1 METGRPPNRCALLL
15 LLYLSAL
22 ILPGRGE
29 DPRLQIYQEEPPLQ
43 SNSLAVALG
52 EMLEYNDPDGGVA
65 LEKKAVQVPRVRMC
79 SCRLQC
85 MMQAPLGHRADALFS
100 VQCDVGERCALKHGP
115 RIGKLC
121 DCLRGAS
128 CNSFMLRCY

>member
-1 METGRPPNRCALLL
+1 MEKVRQCPSVTQTPRHSAFLLALC
-15 LLYLSAL
+15 LSTL
-22 ILPGRGE
+22 ILPGKAE
-29 DPRLQIYQEEPPLQ
+29 DPRLATSLEDIPLQ

-52 EMLEYNDPDGGVA
+52 EMLEYNQDRGIS
-65 LEKKAVQVPRVRMC
+65 LEKKASQVPR
-79 SCRLQC
+79 
-85 MMQAPLGHRADALFS
+85 
-100 VQCDVGERCALKHGP
+100 CDVGERCAMKHGP

>member
-1 METGRPPNRCALLL
+1 MERGRLCPRLTGGPPKHCTLLL
-15 LLYLSAL
+15 ALCLSAL
-22 ILPGRGE
+22 ILPGRSQ
-29 DPRLQIYQEEPPLQ
+29 DPRLQISQEEVPLQ

-52 EMLEYNDPDGGVA
+52 ELLEYNQDRAMAV
-65 LEKKAVQVPRVRMC
+65 EKKAVQVPR
-79 SCRLQC
+79 
-85 MMQAPLGHRADALFS
+85 
-100 VQCDVGERCALKHGP
+100 CDMGERCAMKHGP

>member
-1 METGRPPNRCALLL
+1 MERRSNFPTLTGGPPKHCVLLL
-15 LLYLSAL
+15 ALCLSTL
-22 ILPGRGE
+22 ILPGRSQNPG
-29 DPRLQIYQEEPPLQ
+29 LQLSQEELPLQ

-52 EMLEYNDPDGGVA
+52 ELLEYNQARTMAV
-65 LEKKAVQVPRVRMC
+65 EKRAVQVPR
-79 SCRLQC
+79 
-85 MMQAPLGHRADALFS
+85 
-100 VQCDVGERCALKHGP
+100 CDMGERCAMKHGP